1 MRTCLADL
9 AMKDRKVYPFVGA
22 FCSRFD
28 GFFSGFFTMSQQR
41 AFSCF
46 CLPPWMAFVQQRQH
60 SKVVA
65 DWATPYQHS
74 AGWRKNGYAVVLFPI

>member
-28 GFFSGFFTMSQQR
+28 GFFSGFFTMSQHR
-41 AFSCF
+41 PFSCF
-46 CLPPWMAFVQQRQH
+46 CLPPWMAFVTTSPASQR
-60 SKVVA
+60 
-65 DWATPYQHS
+65 
-74 AGWRKNGYAVVLFPI
+74 RCVLGPRHTHTAR